1 MSGTPTEAEVQAQWR
16 NAIGIIESFRAYV
29 DTTLAGAGQKW
40 DVLLQSLEGDYT
52 PSELSRFASAFRST
66 CSSLLTPGIAASV
79 VTPVLYEYARI
90 LSAASVGSFGGGYR
104 SAAEIYSALYE
115 YFHANSLTV
124 QSRNITYD
132 TVATLGAAN
141 VGNGA
146 MARLTVDQ
154 HNYRLEACHVEKKM
168 FRCRSDANSGTEKWA
183 EVFEQ
188 VGQASAFDS
197 VLRASFG
204 SGEAAR
210 TTIVSKHAGS
220 GAGGSLL
227 ANSSWSE
234 YSATASPK
242 FTGWTESAGGAQVS
256 QDLTTYYRTHP
267 GSSIHGSLKITGG
280 GGTVTL
286 KQVMSAMR
294 TRRLD
299 PNTPYFLRIMV
310 NASAGVASGGNIVL
324 RLGNKSV
331 TTSVA
336 SLSAGWNEI
345 ILSTGQNCWFRQF
358 NEQPMDIEI
367 EWASSSSGYLLV
379 DDAIFAPW
387 DLIDGTYWCLRQN
400 AASPTAWLVDD
411 TLEFTDT
418 GGAPATGKIQWW
430 LWVSGYGYLPS
441 TTGTPTFTDPT

>member
-227 ANSSWSE
+227 ANSS
-234 YSATASPK
+234 
-242 FTGWTESAGGAQVS
+242 
-256 QDLTTYYRTHP
+256 
-267 GSSIHGSLKITGG
+267 
-280 GGTVTL
+280 
-286 KQVMSAMR
+286 
-294 TRRLD
+294 
-299 PNTPYFLRIMV
+299 
-310 NASAGVASGGNIVL
+310 
-324 RLGNKSV
+324 
-331 TTSVA
+331 
-336 SLSAGWNEI
+336 
-345 ILSTGQNCWFRQF
+345 
-358 NEQPMDIEI
+358 
-367 EWASSSSGYLLV
+367 
-379 DDAIFAPW
+379 
-387 DLIDGTYWCLRQN
+387 
-400 AASPTAWLVDD
+400 
-411 TLEFTDT
+411 
-418 GGAPATGKIQWW
+418 
-430 LWVSGYGYLPS
+430 
-441 TTGTPTFTDPT
+441 